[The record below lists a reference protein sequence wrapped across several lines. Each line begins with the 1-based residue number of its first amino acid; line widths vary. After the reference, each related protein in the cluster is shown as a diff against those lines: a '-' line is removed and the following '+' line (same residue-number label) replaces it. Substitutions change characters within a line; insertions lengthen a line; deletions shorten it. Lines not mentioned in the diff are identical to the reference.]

1 MFSYQKLIGQ
11 SIFVLLVVGLSL
23 ILFAPNFL
31 PQSLAIAF
39 KQKVRTPDG
48 EVRQVAV
55 EEIED
60 FLQDRENGLRL
71 FFPESPCIPQKSEA
85 LPASHRCL
93 LTERFITT
101 ARINEIVQTFPDLI
115 DERYTALLPHPLET
129 FIGGL
134 VGSSYKDLKIKLGL
148 DLQGGMRAIFQADF
162 ESYIN
167 RLQEKQGP
175 LLLSLQE
182 KLKKEQNEEERA
194 DLQNQIANIERELT
208 VNDARRLQL
217 LKDSKDII
225 DKRLAAQNL
234 TEPEVRIQEES
245 YSIAVDM
252 PGVANSNEVLER
264 IKDTVT
270 VEYRIVND
278 EATSRVGSNA
288 ENRADLEEI
297 KQIYRDK
304 GAPPETV
311 EEILARVAN
320 RSNLSAQ
327 EGRLFLHWRR
337 ARANYRSPLLPREYR
352 VLGPPILDGSEMQS
366 AWSGVGGASAWH
378 QISFQLTD
386 AGAKN
391 FGDLTEKNRNKRL
404 AILWGDRV
412 VSDPQIREPI
422 YGGTGVITGQFTEQE
437 AREIT
442 NVIREGALPIPL
454 KVISVSFVGPSLG
467 RESIVAGITSILIGY
482 LVVISFML
490 AYYRLSGLVAI
501 AALFLNLL
509 IMAAVMSLLEFT
521 FTLPGFAGIV
531 LTVGMAVDASVIIF
545 EKIKEDLRVG
555 KAPSI
560 AIENGFDASL
570 WTILD
575 ANITTLI
582 AAIIL
587 WLPRDGPIMG
597 FAIVLFFG
605 LLISMF
611 TSLLVSRLIFA
622 WALFM
627 FQFKRL
633 SIGYGFKKSQTF

>member
-1 MFSYQKLIGQ
+1 MFSFRKLVVQ
-11 SIFVLLVVGLSL
+11 TIFVLLVIGVSL
-23 ILFAPNFL
+23 FLFAPNFL
-31 PQSLAIAF
+31 SQRLVVGF
-39 KQKVRTPDG
+39 KQKIRTVEG
-48 EVRQVAV
+48 EQRVVTA
-55 EEIED
+55 EEVED
-60 FLQDRENGLRL
+60 FLADRENGLKL
-71 FFPESPCIPQKSEA
+71 FFPDSPCIPEEGDN
-85 LPASHRCL
+85 LPASHRCQ

-101 ARINEIVQTFPDLI
+101 ARVNEIVQTFPNLI
-115 DERYTALLPHPLET
+115 DERQTTVLPHPIEL
-129 FIGGL
+129 FVGRLIGAGE
-134 VGSSYKDLKIKLGL
+134 KNLKVKLGL

-162 ESYIN
+162 ASFIE
-167 RLQEKQGP
+167 RLQEKQTP
-175 LLLSLQE
+175 LLES
-182 KLKKEQNEEERA
+182 LKKQLEKAQKEEEKN
-194 DLQNQIANIERELT
+194 DLRNQITTIERDLT
-208 VNDARRLQL
+208 VDDARRLQL

-252 PGVANSNEVLER
+252 PGVANSSDVLAR

-278 EATSRVGSNA
+278 EATLEVNGTA
-288 ENRADLEEI
+288 ENRADLENI
-297 KQIYRDK
+297 KQFYRNKDADPLQIK
-304 GAPPETV
+304 
-311 EEILARVAN
+311 EILENVTE
-320 RSNLSAQ
+320 RSQLSAQ
-327 EGRLFLHWRR
+327 KGRLFLYWRR
-337 ARANYRSPLLPREYR
+337 ARANYNSPLLPREYR

-366 AWSGVGGASAWH
+366 AWSGVGGTSAWH
-378 QISFQLTD
+378 QISFRLTD
-386 AGAKN
+386 TGAKN
-391 FGDLTEKNRNKRL
+391 FGDITEKNRNKRL

-412 VSDPQIREPI
+412 VSDPEIREPI
-422 YGGTGVITGQFTEQE
+422 YGGTGVISGQFTEQE

-454 KVISVSFVGPSLG
+454 KVISVSFVGPGLG
-467 RESIVAGITSILIGY
+467 RESIVAGVTSILIGY
-482 LVVISFML
+482 LVVLFFML
-490 AYYRLSGLVAI
+490 SYYRLSGLIAI
-501 AALFLNLL
+501 MALFLNLL

-545 EKIKEDLRVG
+545 EKIKEDLHAG
-555 KAPSI
+555 KSPPV

-611 TSLLVSRLIFA
+611 TALFVARLVFA
-622 WALFM
+622 WAVYLF
-627 FQFKRL
+627 QVRRL
-633 SIGYGFKKSQTF
+633 SIGYGLKEL